1 MHEPVSMIEKTRDY
15 VAALRQQAAQ
25 LNELAD
31 TLEKDLGLATVLAK
45 RAPAPKVSA
54 VELIPV
60 AQAMFSLR
68 RRREKILPQKF
79 LGEPMWD
86 LLLHLFERTANDQPV
101 SITKASYA
109 AHVPP
114 TTALRA
120 ISVME
125 NEGYLIRTKPKA
137 KSRNVQLTLTDNA
150 MDAMCSYLRSS
161 DPPRLYTEALVHRIG
176 EVGVS

>member
-1 MHEPVSMIEKTRDY
+1 MPMIEKTRDY
-15 VAALRQQAAQ
+15 VAVLRQQATQ

-31 TLEKDLGLATVLAK
+31 TLEKDLGSAARPIK
-45 RAPAPKVSA
+45 RASAPKVSP
-54 VELIPV
+54 VELVPV

-86 LLLHLFERTANDQPV
+86 LLLHLFERTANDHPV

-125 NEGYLIRTKPKA
+125 NEGYLVRTKPCA
-137 KSRNVQLTLTDNA
+137 NSRNVQLRLTDNA
-150 MDAMCSYLRSS
+150 MEAMCSYLQSS

-176 EVGVS
+176 GVGVA

>member
-1 MHEPVSMIEKTRDY
+1 MIEKSRDY
-15 VAALRQQAAQ
+15 VETLRRQASQ

-31 TLEKDLGLATVLAK
+31 TLEQDLGIASPVSKPVPPRPVSPAELA
-45 RAPAPKVSA
+45 
-54 VELIPV
+54 PV

-68 RRREKILPQKF
+68 RKREKVLPQKF
-79 LGEPMWD
+79 LGEPIWD
-86 LLLHLFERTANDQPV
+86 LLLHLFERTATETPV

-125 NEGYLIRTKPKA
+125 KEGYLIRTRQRA
-137 KSRNVQLTLTDNA
+137 ESRNVQLLLTDNA
-150 MDAMCSYLRSS
+150 MDAMCTYLQNS
-161 DPPRLYTEALVHRIG
+161 DPPKLYTEALVRQIG
-176 EVGVS
+176 E